1 MFYLLELFTIYVLVT
16 DCSQNI
22 SFQVSC
28 LHNLFSTSNL
38 RKYLYYCQFLS
49 MICICVQSP
58 MYLSIQDILLFML
71 SSCKCS
77 HPIYMFRSVIWVI
90 MQEFNQKPLVTI
102 FHSIQFKVTCAFLV
116 AAGENLDNF
125 GDVKNILFEIGIY
138 YQIQVM
144 LLFLY
149 VKWCE
154 TPYWNN
160 FN

>member
-38 RKYLYYCQFLS
+38 RKYLSYCQFLS
-49 MICICVQSP
+49 MICILYSHRCISQYKTSYYSC
-58 MYLSIQDILLFML
+58 YLPVSVLILYI
-71 SSCKCS
+71 C
-77 HPIYMFRSVIWVI
+77 FRSVIWVI

-102 FHSIQFKVTCAFLV
+102 FDSIQFKVTCAFLV

-144 LLFLY
+144 LLFLF

>member
-102 FHSIQFKVTCAFLV
+102 FDSIQFKVTCAFLV